1 MHRNALIA
9 IGLSWATF
17 PGTPVL
23 AQDTLSTDELL
34 RTRHVRIAAPAVSPG
49 WLTGHLLTIDS
60 VAYVMQTIRPEAWRI
75 PRHQVTAIQI
85 GAGRGPTESILR
97 GAGIGAL
104 VGGGLLLTYEALVYG
119 PNDMFGLVAF
129 LIGVP
134 VGGLAGAVVGS
145 QQSDLEWVDVEV
157 GAAGVQAQHRR

>member
-1 MHRNALIA
+1 MPHAKARPPIKR
-9 IGLSWATF
+9 TKF
-17 PGTPVL
+17 K
-23 AQDTLSTDELL
+23 LSTDELL

-104 VGGGLLLTYEALVYG
+104 AGGGLPLTYEV
-119 PNDMFGLVAF
+119 
-129 LIGVP
+129 
-134 VGGLAGAVVGS
+134 LACRLSTDHSPAP
-145 QQSDLEWVDVEV
+145 
-157 GAAGVQAQHRR
+157 